1 MKNKLVLFVMIFLI
15 ILSNTTSFADDTVVK
30 EDGQSIEF
38 QLVESTPQ
46 NLSVDVALD
55 AEIKLLFNKNVVNM
69 TVKENN
75 LKCIKLTDAKGEAVA
90 VDLIFPDD
98 QIEPDRKR
106 EIIIKPNE
114 PLNENETYKV
124 EISADMQAK
133 NGSVLGEP
141 AFVSFTTVL
150 LSAEQETEEDVQ
162 PVEQSTENNSQIEVN
177 ATVNND
183 ASLNNVNNNKE
194 ETGQEN
200 ISDKVLTASSDDNS
214 LNLNSDD
221 SKNEDSEENEEK
233 SISNESADEDTEENK
248 EENKKADDEKTNNNS
263 MLAAI
268 IIVAAIIGAFAF
280 IKVKK
285 R

>member
-1 MKNKLVLFVMIFLI
+1 MKNKLVLFVMIFVI
-15 ILSNTTSFADDTVVK
+15 ILGNTISFADDTVVK

-69 TVKENN
+69 TIKENN
-75 LKCIKLTDAKGEAVA
+75 LKCIKLTDAKGETVA
-90 VDLIFPDD
+90 ADLIFPDD

-114 PLNENETYKV
+114 PLNENETYIV

-133 NGSVLGEP
+133 NGSLLGEP

-150 LSAEQETEEDVQ
+150 LSAEQKTEEVVQ
-162 PVEQSTENNSQIEVN
+162 PAEQSTENNSQIEVN
-177 ATVNND
+177 TTVNND
-183 ASLNNVNNNKE
+183 ASLNNVNNVE

-200 ISDKVLTASSDDNS
+200 ISDTALTASSDGNS
-214 LNLNSDD
+214 LNLNADD
-221 SKNEDSEENEEK
+221 SKKEDSEENEEK
-233 SISNESADEDTEENK
+233 SISNESADEDTQANK
-248 EENKKADDEKTNNNS
+248 EENKKADDEKTNNNF

>member
-1 MKNKLVLFVMIFLI
+1 MKNKLVLFVMIFFI
-15 ILSNTTSFADDTVVK
+15 ILSNATSFADDIVVK

-55 AEIKLLFNKNVVNM
+55 VEIKLLFNKNVVNM

-75 LKCIKLTDAKGEAVA
+75 LKCIKFTDAKGEAVA
-90 VDLIFPDD
+90 ADLVFPDD

-133 NGSVLGEP
+133 NGSNLGEP

-150 LSAEQETEEDVQ
+150 LSAEPETEEVVQ
-162 PVEQSTENNSQIEVN
+162 PAEQSTENNSEIELNTNVN
-177 ATVNND
+177 DDVT
-183 ASLNNVNNNKE
+183 LNNANNE
-194 ETGQEN
+194 EKT
-200 ISDKVLTASSDDNS
+200 LTDFPNDNS
-214 LNLNSDD
+214 LNLNADDSENADD
-221 SKNEDSEENEEK
+221 SKNEESEEK
-233 SISNESADEDTEENK
+233 SIINESAVEDKEENS
-248 EENKKADDEKTNNNS
+248 EANKKADDEKTNNNS